1 MIDLAPIDVSF
12 IRDDV
17 ERALREDIGSGDLT
31 AELLP
36 ESLRVVG
43 EIITREPMVMC
54 GQAWAELAFK
64 LMEPEV
70 SMVWH
75 VREGEYVRQAGS
87 LARVSGLARG
97 LLTAERTAL
106 NFLGTLSATATETRA
121 YVQQVQSAS
130 LTILDTRKT
139 LPGLRRA
146 QKYAVRCGGGQNHR
160 LGLYDA
166 YLIKENHIKAHGS
179 ITKVVLQARRT
190 HPDVFLEIEVQ
201 TLPELT
207 EALSVLPDRILLD
220 NFSNAMI
227 KDAVLIAKPTG
238 VPLEVSGGV
247 TREALHNIAACGID
261 CVAVGA
267 LTKSVKAI
275 DLSFLLRDD

>member
-1 MIDLAPIDVSF
+1 MTDLAPLDVSF

-17 ERALREDIGSGDLT
+17 ERALREDLGSGDLT

-54 GQAWAELAFK
+54 GQAWADLAFN
-64 LMEPEV
+64 LMDPEV
-70 SMVWH
+70 SVVWH
-75 VREGEYVRQAGS
+75 VREGEYVSQAGS

-121 YVQQVQSAS
+121 YVHQVQSTS

-179 ITKVVLQARRT
+179 ITNVVLQARRT

-207 EALSVLPDRILLD
+207 EALSVSPDRVLLD

-247 TREALHNIAACGID
+247 TREALHDIAACGID

-275 DLSFLLRDD
+275 DLSFLLRGD